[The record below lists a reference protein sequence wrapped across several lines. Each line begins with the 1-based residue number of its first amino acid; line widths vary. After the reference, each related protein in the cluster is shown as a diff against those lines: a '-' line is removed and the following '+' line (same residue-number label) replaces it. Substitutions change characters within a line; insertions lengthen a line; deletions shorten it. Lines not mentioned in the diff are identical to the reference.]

1 MEGSDNRKEK
11 SFPHAPRERKNKNF
25 LKGKMTMNK
34 RILSIILVLTMLIGV
49 VAVMPITATASNNTE
64 VWDGETI
71 ATSFAGGDGSKNNPY
86 KISNGAEL
94 AYLSQEANKGNT
106 FNGKYFE
113 LTNDIV
119 LNEGNAADWGTT
131 APANQFTPIGVWTTG
146 FQGNFDGKGYTI
158 SGLYQSGNANMGL
171 FGNIGGG
178 AVIANFSLV
187 NSYINAGSNGESGAI
202 VGQTDR
208 SNEDEVL
215 ISNIYTDAII
225 VASKSKN
232 SDWVKV
238 GGIIG
243 NITPADDT
251 KTPNNPCTLVTIDR
265 ATFAGTITTKG
276 KATGGIVGDAQTV
289 DTVVTN
295 CLYVGTINRNG
306 QLCGG
311 MVGNSAAAGYL
322 LVENCISAGAIDGSG
337 SYAYAFFSSSSSSTS
352 NDKELLNSY
361 FIGDNSA
368 ARKTT
373 TNTSEQLDNFGKL
386 YDETILDS
394 EKGWD
399 NWVTLENDIVRPAGV
414 AANVEISPKLSGE
427 GTPGDPYTIS
437 TAKELAIMSKL
448 CQSKSYEGEY
458 FELTADIT
466 LTGEN
471 NHTPIGTWG
480 VAFGGKFDGKGHT
493 ISGMHIDSTADSKA
507 LFGVIQ
513 GGAEI
518 RNLALVDAYV
528 KGGAGGNDG
537 CTAALVGQT
546 NRGSSE
552 EIIIDNIY
560 IDAQVIGNGKG
571 VAGVLG
577 NNSNAK
583 DSYTPADVT
592 ITNVVVNGSIT
603 SNNEYVAGF
612 VGTARDAFITLE
624 NCANYATV
632 TSSKSRVAGLIA
644 GETGGYSISN
654 CISAGRLTGSATVFA
669 VAYHS
674 SDAAGEAERVINN
687 AYVVDGIAAGGSS
700 SGADAGAVIVTLD
713 EITDLI
719 GAGAT
724 IPEGFTAR
732 TGDVALP
739 AKVAANLNTT
749 VIYGFGLLDGAS
761 IRISEP
767 SGLRFTAVLGA
778 DYLASLNGNVS
789 YGIIIA
795 PTDYVKAAGEFT
807 IEALE
812 GLTVTGGSKYKVI
825 PAEYCSNNPEVDGY
839 YEFSAVLAPIQA
851 TNYDR
856 AFSARAYVK
865 VDGVYYYSEYDEDL
879 NSRSVSE
886 VADKAYNDLSVGM
899 TEKYSFMVVEDIY
912 SPYDSESRDIILSF
926 TGKKAVD
933 IYALSYN
940 IRAAQD
946 ETGYEKEGRED
957 DVVSYLVN
965 SGADIIGLQEVNVRK
980 SDSWLGNIFGMSD
993 FNWLDELSALE
1004 SAGYTCYTGKNL
1016 YPSSES
1022 QERYLPIYYNSSK
1035 FEFVSGDTK
1044 WLTSTPDTIS
1054 KLSAA
1059 ETNQDGYRGV
1069 TYVILRDK
1077 ETGAK
1082 FVYANVHNSPRIDG
1096 NTEGMMQQ
1104 IVYLRQILESI
1115 TEEYDAMFIG
1125 GDNNYG
1131 HTNIEKFYN
1140 KYVIEDSLAVEKDEV
1155 VASTE
1160 IISIRKANPLYN
1172 NENEIKGSGAPDFN
1186 AIGTSIIDNFFIAD
1200 TGNVS
1205 AYSYKLVDNRVEGK
1219 SYNYPS
1225 DHIPVKMYVTIYVD

>member
-546 NRGSSE
+546 NRGSGDDIVIE
-552 EIIIDNIY
+552 NIY
-560 IDAQVIGNGKG
+560 VDAEIVGNGKG
-571 VAGVLG
+571 VAGILG
-577 NNSNAK
+577 NLSNGYESGAVII
-583 DSYTPADVT
+583 SDVVFT
-592 ITNVVVNGSIT
+592 GSVTSKSNNAAGIVGDARDVYVEITNSMNAGKIT
-603 SNNEYVAGF
+603 STGKYVAGF
-612 VGTARDAFITLE
+612 I
-624 NCANYATV
+624 
-632 TSSKSRVAGLIA
+632 TSSENNYGDFLVTNCVNIGRISGSNPACSIAACATSDADNARKIIDCFVVAGMSDN
-644 GETGGYSISN
+644 GTSSN
-654 CISAGRLTGSATVFA
+654 ANAPENLT
-669 VAYHS
+669 
-674 SDAAGEAERVINN
+674 
-687 AYVVDGIAAGGSS
+687 
-700 SGADAGAVIVTLD
+700 TLD
-713 EITDLI
+713 EITEFI
-719 GAGAT
+719 GVGAT
-724 IPEGFTAR
+724 IPKGFTAR

-856 AFSARAYVK
+856 AFSAIAYVN
-865 VDGVYYYSEYDEDL
+865 VDGTYYYSEYDEDL
-879 NSRSVSE
+879 NSRSIEE
-886 VADKAYNDLSVGM
+886 VAQAAYKDTNPVQTDKYQYALNEEYQ
-899 TEKYSFMVVEDIY
+899 EEVEGEIITTTREVF
-912 SPYDSESRDIILSF
+912 SPYTE
-926 TGKKAVD
+926 
-933 IYALSYN
+933 
-940 IRAAQD
+940 AQRK
-946 ETGYEKEGRED
+946 TLMGF
-957 DVVSYLVN
+957 
-965 SGADIIGLQEVNVRK
+965 IGLGEQ
-980 SDSWLGNIFGMSD
+980 
-993 FNWLDELSALE
+993 
-1004 SAGYTCYTGKNL
+1004 
-1016 YPSSES
+1016 
-1022 QERYLPIYYNSSK
+1022 
-1035 FEFVSGDTK
+1035 
-1044 WLTSTPDTIS
+1044 
-1054 KLSAA
+1054 
-1059 ETNQDGYRGV
+1059 
-1069 TYVILRDK
+1069 
-1077 ETGAK
+1077 
-1082 FVYANVHNSPRIDG
+1082 
-1096 NTEGMMQQ
+1096 
-1104 IVYLRQILESI
+1104 
-1115 TEEYDAMFIG
+1115 
-1125 GDNNYG
+1125 
-1131 HTNIEKFYN
+1131 
-1140 KYVIEDSLAVEKDEV
+1140 
-1155 VASTE
+1155 
-1160 IISIRKANPLYN
+1160 
-1172 NENEIKGSGAPDFN
+1172 
-1186 AIGTSIIDNFFIAD
+1186 
-1200 TGNVS
+1200 
-1205 AYSYKLVDNRVEGK
+1205 
-1219 SYNYPS
+1219 
-1225 DHIPVKMYVTIYVD
+1225 